1 MSRFL
6 RAAVLFNSTSPEKM
20 SNLWNNI
27 AWIVAIAMTVT
38 TMQWQRAVGK
48 VTPKETTVSAYS
60 FARDR
65 QFLLLVSD
73 WRICQQMGQG
83 YQEVYAFETQNFY
96 INICHLNGSFFYHR
110 QSKINPRDT
119 IFLPATI
126 VFGGDYY
133 QATDGK
139 TVYLVGMN
147 ADGYYSSVMQNNN
160 EIVFEPEL
168 KPSSATVQNSFNN
181 NYSYTEEQYNT
192 SNQVCTS
199 DKNDIQPPLS
209 DWQKFIGKPPEAIN
223 KYAVNNGY
231 QFSYNNDNSARA
243 IVNTTEGVTVIFNI
257 EKSTQTVN
265 DICVNAV
272 ATEL

>member
-1 MSRFL
+1 
-6 RAAVLFNSTSPEKM
+6 
-20 SNLWNNI
+20 
-27 AWIVAIAMTVT
+27 
-38 TMQWQRAVGK
+38 
-48 VTPKETTVSAYS
+48 
-60 FARDR
+60 
-65 QFLLLVSD
+65 
-73 WRICQQMGQG
+73 
-83 YQEVYAFETQNFY
+83 
-96 INICHLNGSFFYHR
+96 
-110 QSKINPRDT
+110 
-119 IFLPATI
+119 
-126 VFGGDYY
+126 
-133 QATDGK
+133 
-139 TVYLVGMN
+139 MN